1 MKVQTK
7 NKIFRVL
14 ILIMTLALITLVM
27 FACSETDDS
36 DQTPQ
41 TYTIQYTDNNGNHT
55 ITVEAGGI
63 YSLTDIPTKVGHKFK
78 GLFDSQIGGTQYV
91 NEFGGALSAFTDNKN
106 LVLYPQFEALKYTI
120 ELDYQGAPVT
130 GSREIVVEYGSHLA
144 NLPISVE
151 KENMVFLGWYT
162 KPNCQGVQIADSY
175 GVIPSKSTV
184 DNVNFS
190 LPDANGYIY
199 LYAGF
204 EMMKY
209 TVSFYATANST
220 VEEIEVEHGTHIS
233 KVVPTT
239 RVDGKA
245 VYSWSKSKSNPNDIF
260 SGVIVSDMILYG
272 AEYAPVIDFDVKG
285 GEEIVPIVEKAGQ
298 DIVLPTPT
306 RENYLFLEWVTAG
319 GEAYTDTIMPEDS
332 IKLTAKWQAKL
343 VFEENGGKEVKDIS
357 QAVGESIELPTTEKE
372 GFIFAG
378 WYTTEGQ
385 KYESKSMPNESV
397 ILKAGWYKIKTEI
410 KILIEANETYGSGN
424 TPKTPIIS
432 NSCHILDLSE
442 LYQSGVENVKL
453 TLHYKSSYI
462 RKAGGDFPF
471 YTYMS
476 IYNTD
481 AISEVYKVVDYQEK
495 HTSSEA
501 VIQSVRE
508 LKIELTTPK
517 LYICRYC
524 SYTSVK
530 AVSSTFPIWSDF
542 WVEIEYPDTSVLY

>member
-1 MKVQTK
+1 MKK
-7 NKIFRVL
+7 KFFKML
-14 ILIMTLALITLVM
+14 ILLTTLALATLVL
-27 FACSETDDS
+27 FACSGTDDS

-41 TYTIQYTDNNGNHT
+41 TYTIQYTDDNGNHS
-55 ITVEAGGI
+55 ITVESGGI
-63 YSLTDIPTKVGHKFK
+63 YALTELPIKEGHIFK
-78 GLFDSQIGGTQYV
+78 GLFDSEIGGTQYV
-91 NEFGGALSAFTDNKN
+91 NKQGGALSAFTDNKN
-106 LVLYPQFEALKYTI
+106 LILYPQFESIKYTVQ
-120 ELDYQGAPVT
+120 LDYQGAPVT
-130 GSREIVVEYGSHLA
+130 GSREVAVEYGSRLS
-144 NLPISVE
+144 NLPVSIE

-162 KPNCQGVQIADSY
+162 QPNCKGVQIADSY
-175 GVIPSKSTV
+175 GVIPDKSTI
-184 DNVNFS
+184 NSTNFT
-190 LPDANGYIY
+190 LPNANGYIY

-357 QAVGESIELPTTEKE
+357 QAVGESVELPTTEKE

-385 KYESKSMPNESV
+385 KYESKSMPKESIVLQAKYYAIAKKTYTV
-397 ILKAGWYKIKTEI
+397 IKPDKYIYTWYTSLSQGDGCSSIDV
-410 KILIEANETYGSGN
+410 S
-424 TPKTPIIS
+424 
-432 NSCHILDLSE
+432 DL
-442 LYQSGVENVKL
+442 YNAGVENIKITVNYKSKIEKENETTTMKWYSDASPSDKYFLWECSEKHSLKSTYTSYTNSTEL
-453 TLHYKSSYI
+453 TLNSSVIYVYYRASI
-462 RKAGGDFPF
+462 SSF
-471 YTYMS
+471 YGY
-476 IYNTD
+476 
-481 AISEVYKVVDYQEK
+481 
-495 HTSSEA
+495 
-501 VIQSVRE
+501 
-508 LKIELTTPK
+508 
-517 LYICRYC
+517 
-524 SYTSVK
+524 
-530 AVSSTFPIWSDF
+530 WSDF